1 MQRVAHSP
9 VLTHSHSPRSA
20 SCSKSGRTRTKT
32 RARAV
37 ELRSSAGPVVAAC
50 LVRQDATPV
59 LYSFPLAM
67 RRSLVSLDSQ
77 APEVGAG
84 AAGDGMIFS
93 ASILSGCIVSGCII
107 CVSNVQALS
116 WRFVTTGHRWRVLAQ
131 QPSLLPRNG
140 VDVVPHPLRGRF
152 VGALPDEDHVRDLPS
167 EH

>member
-93 ASILSGCIVSGCII
+93 ASMLSGCIVSACIMRFKTRRSLGGGGEKKRNLLDSPAP
-107 CVSNVQALS
+107 CNV
-116 WRFVTTGHRWRVLAQ
+116 
-131 QPSLLPRNG
+131 
-140 VDVVPHPLRGRF
+140 
-152 VGALPDEDHVRDLPS
+152 
-167 EH
+167 

>member
-37 ELRSSAGPVVAAC
+37 ELRSSAGPGVAAC
-50 LVRQDATPV
+50 LVRHDATPV
-59 LYSFPLAM
+59 LYSLPLAM

-77 APEVGAG
+77 ALEVGAG

-93 ASILSGCIVSGCII
+93 ASILSASCIVSGCIV
-107 CVSNVQALS
+107 CARRSVCFKYRGALS
-116 WRFVTTGHRWRVLAQ
+116 AVRVLK
-131 QPSLLPRNG
+131 NG
-140 VDVVPHPLRGRF
+140 LKKLQV
-152 VGALPDEDHVRDLPS
+152 
-167 EH
+167 